1 MRRLSTLV
9 NKFCCSHMVGI
20 MEALE
25 NVRQIPVDFEIVC
38 EIDQRSPA
46 VVAARDALLNRAMG
60 LNWKRKSSQKLRRGR
75 RPSEGLSFVARDQA
89 GCLVGTVRLWDV
101 SMGAGGPAAL
111 LLGPLAVDPA
121 LKGAGVGK
129 ALMSHAISE
138 AERLGH
144 KVILLVGDASYYA
157 RFGFSADNTGA
168 LAMPGPYERHRFL
181 ALELVPGAI
190 GNAAGTLQA
199 TGRRVR
205 PARVPDAA

>member
-1 MRRLSTLV
+1 
-9 NKFCCSHMVGI
+9 MVGI

-25 NVRQIPVDFEIVC
+25 NVRQIPVDFEIVG

-199 TGRRVR
+199 AGRRVR
-205 PARVPDAA
+205 PARVPAAA

>member
-1 MRRLSTLV
+1 
-9 NKFCCSHMVGI
+9 MVGI

-25 NVRQIPVDFEIVC
+25 NVRQIPVDFEIVG

-46 VVAARDALLNRAMG
+46 VIAARDALLNRAMG

-89 GCLVGTVRLWDV
+89 GSLVGTVRLWNV

-138 AERLGH
+138 ARRLGH
-144 KVILLVGDASYYA
+144 QVILLVGDASYYG

-181 ALELVPGAI
+181 ALELTPGAI

-205 PARVPDAA
+205 PARVPAVA